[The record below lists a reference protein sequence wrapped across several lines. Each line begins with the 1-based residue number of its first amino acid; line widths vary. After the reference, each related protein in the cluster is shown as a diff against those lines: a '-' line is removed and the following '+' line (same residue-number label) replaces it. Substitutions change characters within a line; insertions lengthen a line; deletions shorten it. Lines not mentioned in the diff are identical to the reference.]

1 MWKSNTIRLGID
13 ERAIVF
19 AEGLPVRAIGPGT
32 HRLARDE
39 TVDQRFDVTEPIF
52 TARREVRAVLPDH
65 WFETVVVP
73 PDRIGVLFIDGEPVR
88 LIDVGTHR
96 FWRLDGLVMID
107 VLRLDRPLPTDP
119 RILALLGERVRTVDV
134 GPRQRGVTF
143 KDGVPSARLA
153 PGRHRIWAE
162 GARIEVLETTDP
174 PPTENAI
181 TRLLAE
187 EIVQTIVGA
196 HQRGLLFVAG
206 RFEQVLGPGRHVF
219 WNTADA
225 PTSVA
230 VIDMRRQILNVAGQ
244 ELMTKDKVSLRLS
257 LTVDWAPLDPEQF
270 QVAADPAAAIYSAAQ
285 LALRDFVG
293 GVTLD
298 ELLEGRDALRTFLA
312 ERVTP
317 EAEAFG
323 VRIFSVGVKDIMLPG
338 EMKILLN
345 RVIEA
350 EKQAAANAI
359 LRRDEAQ
366 VARAQA
372 NAAQLM
378 AERPMLLRLK
388 ELEALQDIAGRI
400 DELKVII
407 GPEDVAKLVTRK
419 G

>member
-1 MWKSNTIRLGID
+1 MWNTKTIRVGMD
-13 ERAIVF
+13 ERVVIF
-19 AEGLPVRAIGPGT
+19 EDGLPVRALGPGT
-32 HRLARDE
+32 HRLGRDAVAE
-39 TVDQRFDVTEPIF
+39 IRFDVTDPVF
-52 TARREVRAVLPDH
+52 TARREVRAVLPDG
-65 WFETVVVP
+65 WFKAATVAANQL
-73 PDRIGVLFIDGEPVR
+73 GVLIIDHVPARILPMGV
-88 LIDVGTHR
+88 HR
-96 FWRLDGLVMID
+96 FWRLDDTVRVEI
-107 VLRLDRPLPTDP
+107 LRTDRAPPTDP
-119 RILALLGERVRTVDV
+119 RHLALLGDAVGTVTIAA
-134 GPRQRGVTF
+134 RQRGVRF
-143 KDGVPSARLA
+143 KDGLPVERLA
-153 PGRHRIWAE
+153 PGRHRFWTE
-162 GARIEVLETTDP
+162 GARIEIFETTAP
-174 PPTENAI
+174 PPEANAI

-244 ELMTKDKVSLRLS
+244 ELMTKDKVTLRLS

-270 QVAADPAAAIYSAAQ
+270 QVASDPAAAVYAAAQ

-298 ELLEGRDALRTFLA
+298 ELLEGRDALRTFLVD
-312 ERVTP
+312 RVTP
-317 EAEAFG
+317 EAEQFG
-323 VRIFSVGVKDIMLPG
+323 VRIFTVGVKDIMLPG
-338 EMKILLN
+338 EMKTLLN
-345 RVIEA
+345 QVIEA

-359 LRRDEAQ
+359 LRRDQAQ
-366 VARAQA
+366 VTRAQA

-400 DELKVII
+400 DELKVIV
-407 GPEDVAKLVTRK
+407 GPDDVARLVGRK

>member
-1 MWKSNTIRLGID
+1 MWKTNLITLTID
-13 ERAIVF
+13 ERAVVF
-19 AEGLPVRAIGPGT
+19 AKGLPLRALGPGE
-32 HRLARDE
+32 HRLAREE
-39 TVDQRFDVTEPIF
+39 TVDLRFDVTDPVF
-52 TARREVRAVLPDH
+52 TARREVRAVLPDT
-65 WFETVVVP
+65 WFETVTVP
-73 PDRIGVLFIDGEPVR
+73 AERIGVLFVDGAPDRLLPVG
-88 LIDVGTHR
+88 VHR
-96 FWRLDGLVMID
+96 FWRLDGTVMVD
-107 VLRLDRPLPTDP
+107 VLRVDRPPPTDP
-119 RILALLGERVRTVDV
+119 RILALLGERVRTVEI
-134 GPRQRGVTF
+134 GAGQRGVVF
-143 KDGVPSARLA
+143 KDGVPITRLA

-162 GARIEVLETTDP
+162 RARIVTFETTAE
-174 PPTENAI
+174 PPTQNAI
-181 TRLLAE
+181 TKLLAD

-225 PTSVA
+225 PTSIA

-244 ELMTKDKVSLRLS
+244 ELMTKDKVTLRLS

-270 QVAADPAAAIYSAAQ
+270 QVTADPAAAIYSVAQ

-298 ELLEGRDALRTFLA
+298 ELLEGRDALREFLIA
-312 ERVTP
+312 RVTP
-317 EAEAFG
+317 AAEQFG

-338 EMKILLN
+338 EMKTLLN

-359 LRRDEAQ
+359 LRRDAAQ
-366 VARAQA
+366 VTRAQA

-378 AERPMLLRLK
+378 ADRPMLLRLK

-400 DELKVII
+400 DELKVIV
-407 GPEDVAKLVTRK
+407 GPEDVAKLIARK